1 MKTLLIDAEDSFV
14 YIIAQYLRSLGGSAE
29 VVRSDRADARSVN
42 DASFDLVLLGPG
54 PGTPAASGHTALL
67 EALRPEQPVFGVC
80 LGHQAIAEHFG
91 ATVGRA
97 SVPMH
102 GKRSAVEHDADGAF
116 AGIPTPMMV
125 TRYHSLVVLEET
137 VPDCLQVTARSTDD
151 LAIMGLRHRTRPIE
165 AVQFH
170 PESIGTD
177 HGLDILRAFVRSV
190 ATGTGTGTGTGTR

>member
-29 VVRSDRADARSVN
+29 VVRSDRADVGSIN

-54 PGTPAASGHTALL
+54 PGTPADSGHTALL
-67 EALRPEQPVFGVC
+67 ETLRPEQPVFGVC

-116 AGIPTPMMV
+116 AGLPTPMMV

-151 LAIMGLRHRTRPIE
+151 LAIMGLRHRSRPIE

-190 ATGTGTGTGTGTR
+190 GTGTGAR